1 MGIFKKRQKEDPNG
15 LNERKLQTFRQEI
28 KIGLFLAIG
37 LTILAI
43 FIFVVGDF
51 SRLFKQNG
59 YTMFTRF
66 DTVAGLERKT
76 VVRMAGVK
84 VGTVVA
90 IRLKGTQA
98 EVAMDIN
105 PDVAI
110 SRDSRATLAS
120 LGLLGEKYIEI
131 MPGIEEAIV
140 PPGGTIGSLP
150 PVSFDQLGMI
160 LSSVGDDIKNTSKAL
175 RDLLGEGEA
184 RVNIKEILQNLSSAS
199 AELNEFFGENKPLLT
214 RSLEKSATA
223 IENFDQNATSISQNL
238 DELIRLLKDTVEENR
253 ESLNGN
259 LEGIKELIA
268 KTEEALKSL
277 SESLDKINKGKGT
290 LGKLIEDPS
299 LYEKAEKTIN
309 EVRDIISPVS
319 SFQWDMGLRAEYFVR
334 SELFKGS
341 LSLGFWPSPDKFLL
355 AQIVQDPWQDKFT
368 YSAQGGVRWGVFAPR
383 AGIMESK
390 FGIGLDLYAF
400 KDRVIFTLEGFDFNR
415 DPRPR
420 FRAWASLVASRYI
433 HILLGLD
440 DFTLAEN
447 REFYLG
453 MRFGF

>member
-1 MGIFKKRQKEDPNG
+1 MGIFRKRQKEDPG
-15 LNERKLQTFRQEI
+15 VLNERKMQTFRQEI

-59 YTMFTRF
+59 YTLYTGF
-66 DTVAGLERKT
+66 DSVAGLERKT

-150 PVSFDQLGMI
+150 PVSFDQLGII

-214 RSLEKSATA
+214 RSLEKSAQA

-390 FGIGLDLYAF
+390 FGVGLDLYAF
-400 KDRVIFTLEGFDFNR
+400 KDRLIFTLEGFDFNR
-415 DPRPR
+415 DSRPR